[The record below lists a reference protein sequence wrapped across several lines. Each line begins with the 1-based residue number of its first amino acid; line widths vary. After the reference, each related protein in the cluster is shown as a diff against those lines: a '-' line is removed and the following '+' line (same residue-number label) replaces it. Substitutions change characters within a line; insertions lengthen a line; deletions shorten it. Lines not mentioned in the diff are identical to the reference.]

1 MEQYRLILLVL
12 GLFMFCIYWLIHG
25 LISYWIHKDSTRRG
39 LSSLGWVGSYL
50 GLSFV
55 NMLIWAFIL
64 LIPFISGEFFRVSRY
79 LIISVMIAI
88 FSIPSLLTLIFY
100 SLSSRGR
107 AKVAAMELRGGETFP
122 GMVAT
127 DMLATDAHLE
137 NLGNPEL
144 PGKIPLHV
152 DETTLGRGP
161 LNHVCIPTDP
171 MVSKEH
177 AKIRRVGTEYEL
189 CDRGSENRTYI
200 ERDGI
205 RNEIS
210 RAQLRDSDIIY
221 LGPNTR
227 FLFRKLY

>member
-1 MEQYRLILLVL
+1 MEQDRLMILVL
-12 GLFMFCIYWLIHG
+12 GLFMFCIYWLIHA

-39 LSSLGWVGSYL
+39 LPSLGWVGSYL

-64 LIPFISGEFFRVSRY
+64 LIPFLSGEFFHVSRY
-79 LIISVMIAI
+79 LIISAMIAI

-100 SLSSRGR
+100 SISSRGR
-107 AKVAAMELRGGETFP
+107 TKVAEAELGRETLLRR
-122 GMVAT
+122 VAT
-127 DMLATDAHLE
+127 TDARLE
-137 NLGNPEL
+137 NLGTTEL
-144 PGKIPLHV
+144 PREIRLHE

-161 LNHVCIPTDP
+161 QNDVCVTTDP

-177 AKIRRVGTEYEL
+177 AKIRRIGTEYEL

-205 RNEIS
+205 RTEIN
-210 RAQLRDSDIIY
+210 RAQLRDGDVIY